1 MRILQKHI
9 SSNFNWLNSVITILI
24 VGGGAKLLAIVKD
37 AYLASELGIGD
48 TINNYFLL
56 LLIPVFIANSLS
68 SSIANVILPNARK
81 EEFLRGAFGYFL
93 KLFFVAFSIALVV
106 SIVYL
111 KFYQV
116 ELWLELSVPYVIL
129 FLLTFVVVLQGINAY
144 LLALVESE
152 GKFYSTPFH
161 SVFLSVSTVFAIW
174 YSVELINLII
184 AFFASYLL
192 MTIFLVFN
200 ISNKKLLI
208 PLWSNVFNST
218 AKNNYKILILS
229 ALIGGAAFFIDQLMA
244 DYYFYSGIS
253 IVQYAFK
260 ITLLISSFLALA
272 FGNVLLKEFSTRSKK
287 EGDRLLLLS
296 SSFILLICLFIAL
309 LIWYFSFET
318 VALFFERGK
327 FSIKETEMV
336 VPLLKIYAFTI
347 PFYVLIYV
355 FGVYLASRKA
365 YRRLLIIS
373 VLSLCS
379 NVVFNYLFIK
389 QFGIS
394 GIALSTVVSFLLV
407 SLLSVYYSKQVSI
420 E

>member
-161 SVFLSVSTVFAIW
+161 SVFLSVSTV
-174 YSVELINLII
+174 L
-184 AFFASYLL
+184 
-192 MTIFLVFN
+192 
-200 ISNKKLLI
+200 
-208 PLWSNVFNST
+208 
-218 AKNNYKILILS
+218 
-229 ALIGGAAFFIDQLMA
+229 
-244 DYYFYSGIS
+244 
-253 IVQYAFK
+253 
-260 ITLLISSFLALA
+260 
-272 FGNVLLKEFSTRSKK
+272 
-287 EGDRLLLLS
+287 
-296 SSFILLICLFIAL
+296 
-309 LIWYFSFET
+309 
-318 VALFFERGK
+318 
-327 FSIKETEMV
+327 
-336 VPLLKIYAFTI
+336 
-347 PFYVLIYV
+347 
-355 FGVYLASRKA
+355 
-365 YRRLLIIS
+365 
-373 VLSLCS
+373 
-379 NVVFNYLFIK
+379 
-389 QFGIS
+389 QFGI
-394 GIALSTVVSFLLV
+394 L
-407 SLLSVYYSKQVSI
+407 
-420 E
+420 

>member
-1 MRILQKHI
+1 
-9 SSNFNWLNSVITILI
+9 
-24 VGGGAKLLAIVKD
+24 
-37 AYLASELGIGD
+37 
-48 TINNYFLL
+48 
-56 LLIPVFIANSLS
+56 
-68 SSIANVILPNARK
+68 
-81 EEFLRGAFGYFL
+81 
-93 KLFFVAFSIALVV
+93 
-106 SIVYL
+106 
-111 KFYQV
+111 
-116 ELWLELSVPYVIL
+116 
-129 FLLTFVVVLQGINAY
+129 
-144 LLALVESE
+144 
-152 GKFYSTPFH
+152 
-161 SVFLSVSTVFAIW
+161 
-174 YSVELINLII
+174 
-184 AFFASYLL
+184 
-192 MTIFLVFN
+192 
-200 ISNKKLLI
+200 
-208 PLWSNVFNST
+208 
-218 AKNNYKILILS
+218 
-229 ALIGGAAFFIDQLMA
+229 MA

-347 PFYVLIYV
+347 PFYVLKYV